1 MKDHAESKQDWA
13 KFCADMKQLVFS
25 QSEEDQVILRAIL
38 TAFENDL
45 VNRSES
51 NGEL

>member
-1 MKDHAESKQDWA
+1 MKDHAEVKQDWA
-13 KFCADMKQLVFS
+13 KFCADMKQMIFN
-25 QSEEDQVILRAIL
+25 QPEEDQVILRAML

-51 NGEL
+51 NG